1 MQAMDPISH
10 AKAQVATWRAEAASK
25 AGSEAASLR
34 YLADTLESRI
44 GGVQSGR
51 RRVERDAAGRR
62 VVVDDA

>member
-10 AKAQVATWRAEAASK
+10 AQSQVAKWRAEAASQT
-25 AGSEAASLR
+25 GSAAESLR